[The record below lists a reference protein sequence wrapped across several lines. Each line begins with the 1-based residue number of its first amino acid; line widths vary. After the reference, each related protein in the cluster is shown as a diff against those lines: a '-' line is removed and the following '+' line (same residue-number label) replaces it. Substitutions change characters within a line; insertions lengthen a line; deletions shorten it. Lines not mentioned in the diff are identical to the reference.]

1 MKSFCEANGH
11 LSKYLAISIEISQ
24 SLEAQN
30 LLNSFNI
37 LRTDLLATNL
47 WKSRERC
54 SHVQNQSSVFD
65 LYARH
70 SQECWYLWR
79 LMCISNGPEA
89 KKYNEGSSSA
99 SQLVTS
105 HFMNLS
111 VNSKFGTLLQLGGL
125 LRMWMNFAIRFASC
139 QMSGYFELLQRGKL
153 DLWSNPARL
162 ARVDPWR
169 SSYRQNKDKT
179 KAV

>member
-1 MKSFCEANGH
+1 MKTFCQANGH

-30 LLNSFNI
+30 LLMLNSFSI
-37 LRTDLLATNL
+37 FRTDLL
-47 WKSRERC
+47 S
-54 SHVQNQSSVFD
+54 
-65 LYARH
+65 
-70 SQECWYLWR
+70 SQECWYFWR

-89 KKYNEGSSSA
+89 KKYNESSSSA

-111 VNSKFGTLLQLGGL
+111 VNSKFGTLLQPGGL
-125 LRMWMNFAIRFASC
+125 LRMWMNLAIWFSSSR
-139 QMSGYFELLQRGKL
+139 MSGYFELLQRGKL